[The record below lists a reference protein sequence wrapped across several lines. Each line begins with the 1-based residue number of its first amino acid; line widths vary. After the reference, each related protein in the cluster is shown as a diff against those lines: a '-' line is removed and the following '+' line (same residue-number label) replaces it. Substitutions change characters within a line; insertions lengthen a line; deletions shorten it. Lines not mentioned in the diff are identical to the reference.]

1 MSKYM
6 KLALE
11 LAENG
16 MGQVLTNPL
25 VGAVIVKDKRV
36 ISTGYH
42 EKYGQY
48 HAERNAILSCEED
61 LKGSHIYVN
70 LEPCCHYGKTP
81 PCTDLIIESGISE
94 VTIGMEDPNPLVA
107 GKGIEKLKKHG
118 IKVNLGVLEKESKLL
133 NRHFIKN
140 IREKMPYVS
149 LKTAMTLGGKIA
161 SKDLDTKWISN
172 SKSRTIVQD
181 MRNQH
186 IGIMVGIN
194 TVINDNPRLTTRREN
209 GNSIDPHRIIV
220 DSTGKVPM
228 NSRVIIEKSD
238 KDTIILTT
246 SKILDIKKEK
256 LESMGVKV
264 VICKDNSGRI
274 DLQDA
279 MEKLFEMG
287 IGSILLEGGG
297 TLNFEMARAGLIDEY
312 FIFIAPKI
320 IGGVNAPSI
329 FSGDGISKINDSINI
344 NIDDISM
351 VGKDIL
357 IKGFKKG
364 GLKCLLG

>member
-1 MSKYM
+1 MKKYM

-16 MGQVLTNPL
+16 MGQVLSNPL
-25 VGAVIVKDKRV
+25 VGAVIVKDGRV

-42 EKYGQY
+42 EKYGEN
-48 HAERNAILSCEED
+48 HAERNAILSCEEN
-61 LKGSHIYVN
+61 LKGAHIYVN

-107 GKGIEKLKKHG
+107 GKGIEKLRKNG
-118 IKVNLGVLEKESKLL
+118 IKVNLGVMEKESKVL

-140 IREKMPYVS
+140 IREKMPYVT

-194 TVINDNPRLTTRREN
+194 TVINDNPRLTTRRKH
-209 GNSIDPHRIIV
+209 GNSVDPHRIIV
-220 DSTGKVPM
+220 DSLGRIPM
-228 NSRVIIEKSD
+228 NSRVITEKSD
-238 KDTIILTT
+238 KDTILLTT
-246 SKILDIKKEK
+246 SRILAKKKEK

-264 VICKDNSGRI
+264 VECNDKSGKI
-274 DLQDA
+274 DLKDA
-279 MEKLFEMG
+279 MRKLFEMG
-287 IGSILLEGGG
+287 IASILLEGGG
-297 TLNFEMARAGLIDEY
+297 TVNFEMSRSGLIDEY
-312 FIFIAPKI
+312 NIFIAPKI
-320 IGGVNAPSI
+320 IGGADAPSI
-329 FSGDGISKINDSINI
+329 FSGEGISKINDSINV
-344 NIDDISM
+344 DIEDVSM

-357 IKGFKKG
+357 IKGYKKG